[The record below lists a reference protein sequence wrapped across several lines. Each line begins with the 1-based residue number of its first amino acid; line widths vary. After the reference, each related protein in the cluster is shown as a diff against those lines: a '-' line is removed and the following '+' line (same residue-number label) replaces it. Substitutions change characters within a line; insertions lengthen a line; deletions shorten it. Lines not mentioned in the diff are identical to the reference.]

1 MKKNYLMM
9 LIFMIHGVSAQLV
22 SIPDTNLKSKILSSS
37 PSNTVARDL
46 AGNYFAVDV
55 NGDGEIQQ
63 SEASQVKSLNVSASS
78 IASLTGITAFDKL
91 ESLDCSQNNLDRA
104 YVDALASLK
113 WLNASVNPLNMGIN
127 TGADIEYL
135 DLHNSSLAL
144 DLNLSNKSKLSY
156 LNLQNCNVLYS
167 LDCSNSKL
175 STLIL
180 NGCSNLHV
188 LNCSHNQLTSLD
200 LSNLN
205 ITGEAF
211 YAANTYFFRG
221 GVDCSHNN
229 LTNLTVSNLTT
240 NFLNC
245 SYNSLT
251 ALNAGSLTIS
261 KITNAPAGFIL
272 QPSLYFNC
280 SHNQLSSLSIN
291 NMLVV
296 QSFDCSYNNLTAM
309 NIGKI
314 VAQDFN
320 CSYNTIA
327 SVNISDISQINN
339 LNISHNVLT
348 SFVSP
353 VLPSVDDPDL
363 APVGNA
369 TNQSIYCN
377 NNLLTLL
384 NLNKTQV
391 LKIYA
396 SDNDIHTLFIKNGIL
411 NEFLDL
417 QNNPNITF
425 ICADNFPLD
434 PSDPYSEVDYF
445 QSAVPGATVN
455 SNCSN
460 SVLAVRDNPT
470 TDHKVTIYP
479 NPASEAIHITADRAL
494 KSVEISDLQ
503 GRVIKTVQNGS
514 YSETVSVSV
523 NDLVSGTYIVKIAT
537 EKGLLT
543 KKIIKK

>member
-1 MKKNYLMM
+1 MKKNYLII
-9 LIFMIHGVSAQLV
+9 LIFMIQGVSAQLV
-22 SIPDTNLKSKILSSS
+22 NIPDAHLKSKILSSS
-37 PSNTVARDL
+37 PSNTVAKNL
-46 AGNYFAVDV
+46 SGNYFAVDA

-91 ESLDCSQNNLDRA
+91 ESLDCSQNNLDSA
-104 YVDALASLK
+104 YVNALASLK
-113 WLNASVNPLNMGIN
+113 WLNASANPLNMGIN

-135 DLHNSSLAL
+135 DLHNSSIPQ
-144 DLNLSNKSKLSY
+144 DLNLSNKNKLSY
-156 LNLQNCNVLYS
+156 LNLQNCSALYN

-188 LNCSHNQLTSLD
+188 LNCSNNQLTTLD

-211 YAANTYFFRG
+211 YAANTYTFRG

-229 LTNLTVSNLTT
+229 LTSLTVSNLTT

-245 SYNSLT
+245 SYNNLTTINAASLT
-251 ALNAGSLTIS
+251 LS
-261 KITNAPAGFIL
+261 KITNAPAGLIL
-272 QPSLYFNC
+272 QPSLYFDC

-291 NMLVV
+291 NTLIV
-296 QSFDCSYNNLTAM
+296 QSFDCSYNNLTSM
-309 NIGKI
+309 NINKI

-320 CSYNTIA
+320 CSHNNISA
-327 SVNISDISQINN
+327 VNISDTSQIDN
-339 LNISHNVLT
+339 LNISYNVLT

-353 VLPSVDDPDL
+353 VMPFVDDQDL
-363 APVGNA
+363 NPVGNA
-369 TNQSIYCN
+369 PSQSIYCN
-377 NNLLTLL
+377 DNLLTLL

-391 LKIYA
+391 LKVYA
-396 SDNDIHTLFIKNGIL
+396 YNNDIHTLLIKNGIL

-425 ICADNFPLD
+425 ICADDFPLD

-445 QSAVPGATVN
+445 QSAVPGATIS

-460 SVLAVRDNPT
+460 SVLSVSDRGIAENNVA
-470 TDHKVTIYP
+470 IYP
-479 NPASEAIHITADRAL
+479 NPAFDTVYITSTYDV
-494 KSVEISDLQ
+494 KSIEISDLQ
-503 GRVIKTVQNGS
+503 GRLVKTAQNKIHS
-514 YSETVSVSV
+514 ATLKTSV
-523 NDLVSGTYIVKIAT
+523 NDLVAGTYVVKIDT
-537 EKGLLT
+537 GKGIFV
-543 KKIIKK
+543 KKLIKK

>member
-1 MKKNYLMM
+1 MNKNYLLL
-9 LIFMIHGVSAQLV
+9 LIFMIQGVSAQLV
-22 SIPDTNLKSKILSSS
+22 SIPDANLKAKILSSS

-46 AGNYFAVDV
+46 AGNYFAVDA
-55 NGDGEIQQ
+55 NSDGEIQQ

-78 IASLTGITAFDKL
+78 VASLTGITAFDKL

-104 YVDALASLK
+104 YVNALASLK
-113 WLNASVNPLNMGIN
+113 WLNASANPLNMGIN

-135 DLHNSSLAL
+135 DLHNSSVPQ
-144 DLNLSNKSKLSY
+144 DLNLSNKTKLSY
-156 LNLQNCNVLYS
+156 LNLQNCNVYS

-211 YAANTYFFRG
+211 YAANTYLFRG

-229 LTNLTVSNLTT
+229 LTNLTVTNLTT

-261 KITNAPAGFIL
+261 KIANAPAGLIL
-272 QPSLYFNC
+272 QPSLYFDC
-280 SHNQLSSLSIN
+280 SHNQLSTLSIN

-296 QSFDCSYNNLTAM
+296 QSFDCSYNNLTSM
-309 NIGKI
+309 NIDQI
-314 VAQDFN
+314 TAQNFN
-320 CSYNTIA
+320 CSHNGI
-327 SVNISDISQINN
+327 SSLNISDTSKIDN
-339 LNISHNVLT
+339 LNISYNVLT

-353 VLPSVDDPDL
+353 VMPSVDDPDL

-369 TNQSIYCN
+369 PNQSIYCN

-411 NEFLDL
+411 NDFLDL

-445 QSAVPGATVN
+445 QSAVPGATVS

-479 NPASEAIHITADRAL
+479 NPASEAIHITTDRAV

-523 NDLVSGTYIVKIAT
+523 NDLVSGTYTIKIAT
-537 EKGLLT
+537 EKGLFT